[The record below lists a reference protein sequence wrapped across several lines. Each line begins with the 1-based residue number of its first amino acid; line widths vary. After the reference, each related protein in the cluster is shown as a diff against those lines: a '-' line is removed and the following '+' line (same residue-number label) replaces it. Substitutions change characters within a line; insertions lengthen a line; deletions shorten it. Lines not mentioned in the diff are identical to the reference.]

1 MLIKAYESALS
12 QQSAERAKIIANGTN
27 KKQKIP
33 ESKPSTSNDEDN
45 ITTNIDEYKIGDS
58 VRATYDVDGI
68 DYEAEIIAIDVK
80 NETCLVRFIGY
91 ENEQHVKMA
100 DLVDSWGTD
109 EQEKQRIEATESS
122 QYDDDEDI
130 AFADNDPN
138 SNVLFQRQNYSAG
151 SANLPIPP
159 MPPIP
164 PMLADSLQQESEEF
178 SAMLMAWYMSGYYTG
193 FYQGRRFAR
202 RAQQKAAAKQN
213 KTKNVTFNS
222 K

>member
-1 MLIKAYESALS
+1 MLITAYESAIS
-12 QQSAERAKIIANGTN
+12 QQSAERAKIIANETN
-27 KKQKIP
+27 KKPKMS
-33 ESKPSTSNDEDN
+33 ENSKTGSSNNEEN
-45 ITTNIDEYKIGDS
+45 ETNIGEYKIGDS
-58 VRATYDVDGI
+58 VRATYEVDGV

-80 NETCLVRFIGY
+80 NESCLVRFVGY
-91 ENEQHVKMA
+91 ENEQCVKMA

-109 EQEKQRIEATESS
+109 EQEKQRIEAADNEEDIEGT
-122 QYDDDEDI
+122 DDDPE
-130 AFADNDPN
+130 
-138 SNVLFQRQNYSAG
+138 SNILFQRQNISTG

-202 RAQQKAAAKQN
+202 QVQQKVAGKQN
-213 KTKNVTFNS
+213 KTKNVKFNS

>member
-1 MLIKAYESALS
+1 MS
-12 QQSAERAKIIANGTN
+12 
-27 KKQKIP
+27 
-33 ESKPSTSNDEDN
+33 ESKSSTSNDEDN
-45 ITTNIDEYKIGDS
+45 EPTNIGEYKIGDL
-58 VRATYDVDGI
+58 VRATYDTDGI

-80 NETCLVRFIGY
+80 NESCLVRFIGY
-91 ENEQHVKMA
+91 ENEQCVKMA

-109 EQEKQRIEATESS
+109 EQEKQRIEAAES
-122 QYDDDEDI
+122 QYDGEEDI
-130 AFADNDPN
+130 DGSDDDPD
-138 SNVLFQRQNYSAG
+138 SNVLFQRQNYSTG

-159 MPPIP
+159 MPPMP

-202 RAQQKAAAKQN
+202 QAQQKAAVKQN
-213 KTKNVTFNS
+213 KVKNVKFNS